1 MNTINRNE
9 KVTMF
14 LNDYYFGFGNF
25 IMLLRIIGGPLLVL
39 FGYNLY
45 NDGFDK
51 FSIAYSGFCIVYG
64 IYLIIRPYLWI
75 LIRLENY
82 NTEEVVVEISENEIK
97 IRDNKNESRID
108 FSTLKKIS
116 SKQKYFL
123 FVISKSQ
130 RIRIPKKIISLKD
143 QSILIKQINE

>member
-1 MNTINRNE
+1 M
-9 KVTMF
+9 
-14 LNDYYFGFGNF
+14 GGA
-25 IMLLRIIGGPLLVL
+25 LLIL
-39 FGYNLY
+39 FGYKLY

-51 FSIAYSGFCIVYG
+51 FSVAYSGVCLIYG

-82 NTEEVVVEISENEIK
+82 KTEEVDVGILENEIK

-108 FSTLKKIS
+108 FATFKKIS

-130 RIRIPKKIISLKD
+130 RIRIPKKIISLED
-143 QSILIKQINE
+143 QNILSKRINE